1 MVDKLEKSMSKI
13 ADIEGIGPAYAEKL
27 KSAGIDTV
35 EELLEAGA
43 SKKGREDI
51 AAKSEITEKL
61 ILEWVN
67 RADLAR
73 IKGIGSEYADL
84 LEASGVDSVPEL
96 AQRNAANLTA
106 KMEEVNAAKSLV
118 RRVPSESEVSGWI
131 DQAKALPKV
140 VTH

>member
-1 MVDKLEKSMSKI
+1 VVDKLEKSMSKI

>member
-1 MVDKLEKSMSKI
+1 MSKI